1 LVREGMNAVLLSSE
15 SLDYLLFIGV
25 LSYDV

>member
-1 LVREGMNAVLLSSE
+1 MNAVLLSSE